1 MRDTERAGPSAEA
14 PFTFQEAVKVF
25 EMFIL
30 IRPHG
35 VFRRLI
41 CWLYMNKM
49 NWSYTG
55 QRNDEMRGKKIV

>member
-1 MRDTERAGPSAEA
+1 MGGTERTGPSAEA

-25 EMFIL
+25 ETFIL
-30 IRPHG
+30 IRPHW

-41 CWLYMNKM
+41 CWLYMNRM

-55 QRNDEMRGKKIV
+55 QRNDEMRRKKIV